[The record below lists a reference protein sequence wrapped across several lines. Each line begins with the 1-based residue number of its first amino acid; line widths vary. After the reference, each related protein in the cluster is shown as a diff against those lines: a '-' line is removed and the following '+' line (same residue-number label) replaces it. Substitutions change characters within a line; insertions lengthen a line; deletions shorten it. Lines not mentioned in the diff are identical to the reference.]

1 MLDLSYQPKEK
12 EQKMKG
18 SQALS
23 MQNVVNN
30 AIMTR
35 QGSQALSMQNVVNNA
50 IMTRQGSQ
58 AIQGGATMAKTDGF
72 GRSV

>member
-1 MLDLSYQPKEK
+1 MLDLSYKPKEK

-35 QGSQALSMQNVVNNA
+35 QG
-50 IMTRQGSQ
+50 GQ
-58 AIQGGATMAKTDGF
+58 AIQGGASMAKTDGF

>member
-12 EQKMKG
+12 PQKMKG

-23 MQNVVNN
+23 MQNIVNN
-30 AIMTR
+30 AVATR
-35 QGSQALSMQNVVNNA
+35 QAQNNVNNT
-50 IMTRQGSQ
+50 MTM
-58 AIQGGATMAKTDGF
+58 TKTDGF

>member
-12 EQKMKG
+12 PQKMKG

-35 QGSQALSMQNVVNNA
+35 QGGQIA
-50 IMTRQGSQ
+50 
-58 AIQGGATMAKTDGF
+58 QGGTTMTKTDGF

>member
-12 EQKMKG
+12 PQKMKG

-35 QGSQALSMQNVVNNA
+35 QGGQAPQGNTT
-50 IMTRQGSQ
+50 MT
-58 AIQGGATMAKTDGF
+58 KTDGF